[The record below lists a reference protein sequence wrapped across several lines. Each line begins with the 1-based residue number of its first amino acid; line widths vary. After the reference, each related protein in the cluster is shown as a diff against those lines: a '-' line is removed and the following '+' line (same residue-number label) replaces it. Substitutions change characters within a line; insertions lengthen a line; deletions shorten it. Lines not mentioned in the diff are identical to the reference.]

1 MAAKKKRMTQ
11 KEKDLNRAW
20 KKEMQE
26 KGILPPD
33 KKRLNRRKFIEEVR
47 DEWNAKDQD
56 CYIWDFYLMRAVSY
70 MMSQTDK
77 RLNPSP
83 EAVGVAKLLKAAMK
97 LKEFQDKIKSEGRE
111 DKKRLNRRKFIEE
124 VRDEWN
130 AKDQDCYIWDFYLM
144 RAVSYMMSQT
154 DKRLNPSPEA
164 VGVAKLLKAAMK
176 LKEFQDKIKSEG
188 REDYTITEEY
198 EYIKEVLKM

>member
-97 LKEFQDKIKSEGRE
+97 LKEFR
-111 DKKRLNRRKFIEE
+111 
-124 VRDEWN
+124 
-130 AKDQDCYIWDFYLM
+130 
-144 RAVSYMMSQT
+144 
-154 DKRLNPSPEA
+154 
-164 VGVAKLLKAAMK
+164 
-176 LKEFQDKIKSEG
+176 DKIKSEG